1 MYAIYLH
8 HPLSIRYF
16 FSLVAVVHASV
27 SLGYLGV
34 SLWPQ
39 QGVAASLALA
49 VPQIIFSPLLYDR
62 SQVPVHAPPPTQ
74 PDFTAADVAIRYATQ
89 LPALLSWIPRLSIVY
104 HGVTAIMADLCPHA
118 GNAHPPHRPCVVASV
133 MTPSCALQMRRRGV
147 ASRCPSSASTLT
159 AC

>member
-1 MYAIYLH
+1 MYAVYLH

-49 VPQIIFSPLLYDR
+49 VPHIIFSPLLYDR

-74 PDFTAADVAIRYATQ
+74 PDFTAADRPRDHALCNAAAGSAVVDPSPEHR
-89 LPALLSWIPRLSIVY
+89 LPRRDRH
-104 HGVTAIMADLCPHA
+104 HG
-118 GNAHPPHRPCVVASV
+118 RPMPA
-133 MTPSCALQMRRRGV
+133 RR
-147 ASRCPSSASTLT
+147 
-159 AC
+159 